1 MRTSGAPLR
10 VGIVGLGRSGWDIH
24 ARELKGRKDFRVV
37 AVADPLPER
46 RAEAERELGCRAFPD
61 LTAML
66 RGGGLDVVVVASKS
80 VDHGPH
86 TFAAL
91 AAGCHVVCE
100 KPMAMSAGEAD
111 AMIRAAKRA
120 RRTLFIHQNYRF
132 NDEYRH
138 LREVLDSGT
147 LGRVFQVSARW
158 SGYARRNDWQTLRKN
173 GGGVLNNTGPHLID
187 MALDFLDAPVA
198 DVWGD
203 LQHIKDAGDCED
215 HVKVLVRG
223 TNGRVCDLEL
233 STATASPVVKWT
245 ILGSHG
251 ALVSDGT
258 TSTLRTYDPARV
270 PKLVLHTGA
279 APNRRYGVNGT
290 GETLPWKEA
299 TLPAKPKQRGG
310 GFYDNVAAVLLRGAK
325 MVVTPEQAR
334 DIMRTIDR
342 ARRGTKFAGP
352 ASRAGRG

>member
-1 MRTSGAPLR
+1 MKTPIR

-24 ARELKGRKDFRVV
+24 ARELKGRKDFKVA

-46 RAEAERELGCRAFPD
+46 RAEAQRELGCWAYPD
-61 LTAML
+61 LKAML
-66 RGGGLDVVVVASKS
+66 KGATLDLVVVASKS

-86 TFAAL
+86 TLAAL

-100 KPMAMSAGEAD
+100 KPMAMGAAEAA
-111 AMIRAAKRA
+111 AMIAAAKRA
-120 RRTLFIHQNYRF
+120 GRKLFVHQNYRF

-138 LREVLDSGT
+138 LREMLDGGR
-147 LGRVFQVSARW
+147 LGRVFQISARW

-173 GGGVLNNTGPHLID
+173 GGGVLNNTGPHLVD

-215 HVKVLVRG
+215 HVKVLLRG

-233 STATASPVVKWT
+233 STATASPAVKWT
-245 ILGSHG
+245 ILGSTG
-251 ALVSDGT
+251 SLVSDGT
-258 TSTLRTYDPARV
+258 TSTLRWYDPAKV
-270 PKLVLHTGA
+270 PRLVLHTGA
-279 APNRRYGVNGT
+279 APNRRYGVDGK
-290 GETLPWKEA
+290 GETLPWQEEQR
-299 TLPAKPKQRGG
+299 PAKPVKPGG
-310 GFYDNVAAVLLRGAK
+310 GFYDNVADVLLRKGR

-334 DIMRTIDR
+334 EIMRTIDR
-342 ARRGTKFAGP
+342 AKRGTKFASP
-352 ASRAGRG
+352 RSR

>member
-1 MRTSGAPLR
+1 MKTPIR
-10 VGIVGLGRSGWDIH
+10 VGIIGLGRSGWDIH

-37 AVADPLPER
+37 ACADPLPER
-46 RAEAERELGCRAFPD
+46 RAEAARELGCRTYPD
-61 LTAML
+61 PQAML
-66 RGGGLDVVVVASKS
+66 RHGNLDVVVVASKS
-80 VDHGPH
+80 VDHAPH
-86 TFAAL
+86 TLAAL

-100 KPMAMSAGEAD
+100 KPMAMSAAEAD

-120 RRTLFIHQNYRF
+120 HRKLFVHQNYRF

-138 LREVLDSGT
+138 LREVLDSGK
-147 LGRVFQVSARW
+147 LGTVFQITARW

-173 GGGVLNNTGPHLID
+173 GGGVLNNTGPHLVD
-187 MALDFLDAPVA
+187 MALDFLDAPVT

-215 HVKVLVRG
+215 HVKVLLRG
-223 TNGRVCDLEL
+223 RNGRVCDLEL

-245 ILGSHG
+245 FLGSHG
-251 ALVSDGT
+251 ALASDGA
-258 TSTLRTYDPARV
+258 TSTLRTYDPGRV

-290 GETLPWKEA
+290 GETLPWREQ
-299 TLPAKPKQRGG
+299 TMPAKPAKRGG
-310 GFYDNVAAVLLRGAK
+310 GFYDNVADVLLRGGR

-334 DIMRTIDR
+334 EIMRTIDR
-342 ARRGTKFAGP
+342 AKRGTKFERP
-352 ASRAGRG
+352 RARRA